1 MSKTPVT
8 ASNLRLRKSF
18 GRVVNA
24 VDVPNLIELQKYSY
38 EQFLQKDVDPE
49 RREHVGLQSVFHS
62 AFPVEDYKGVVRMEF
77 VKYAFQHPVYD
88 IDECRQR
95 KISYAAPLKV
105 LLRLIVFDVPE
116 GSAEKT
122 IRDVKEQEI
131 FLGEVPLMTDSGSFI
146 INGTERVIV
155 SQLHRSPGV
164 FFDHDG
170 GRSNTTG
177 KLIYSARVIPY
188 RGSWLDFE
196 FDHKDLIYARID
208 RRRKFPATVFLKALD
223 YTEEQIL
230 DYFYDISLV
239 SVQAGGK
246 IFRPIDIKNMAGQ
259 RAPADIKDKK
269 GNVFVKA
276 GRRITRLVIKKVL
289 SAGIKK
295 VELSPEEL
303 AGAVTARPIFN
314 PETGEIIAD
323 TNQVMT
329 EEIFTQARSVG
340 LSQFHLIF
348 FDGFAVGPYLHNTL
362 LVDKVSNREEA
373 ILELY
378 KRMRPGEPPTLDAAE
393 SYFSRLFFEP
403 ETYDLGEVGRLKMTH
418 RFSASR
424 SEDTKNIRVLKK
436 EDVLNVVSTLIDLKN
451 GKGQVDDID
460 HLGNRRVRSVGELVE
475 NQYRIGM
482 VRMERVIKERMS
494 IKDLDTMM
502 PHDLINAKSVSA
514 VVKEFF
520 GSSQLSQF
528 MDQTNPLSEITHK
541 RRLSALGP
549 GGLTR
554 DRAGFEVR
562 DVHPTH
568 YGRICPIET
577 PDGPN
582 IGLIVSLATF
592 ARINKYGFIETPYC
606 AVDGNKV
613 TNTVN
618 YISALEEQK
627 HCIAQADPG
636 FNSMPKGQNVTVR
649 VDGEYKMVKKEEV
662 SLMDVSPS
670 QLVSIA
676 SSLIPFLEHDDANR
690 ALMGSN
696 MQRQAVPLMKTGA
709 PLVGTGVE
717 KLVARDS
724 VTSIVCKAD
733 GVVEEVDAGCIVVR
747 LFHKSGKLGASVD
760 IYNLTKYQKTNQNT
774 CFNQKPIVQPGDY
787 VRKGDVIADGPS
799 TDKGELALGQNI
811 LVAFT
816 PWSGYNFEDSIL
828 ISERLIKEDVYT
840 SIHIEEFEC
849 VARDTKLGREE
860 ITSDIANVGEEALK
874 DLDGSGI
881 IRIGAE
887 VKPGDILVG
896 KITPKGES
904 QVSPEKKLLLAIF
917 GEKAG
922 EVRDTSLRAPSGVYG
937 TVINTQI
944 YSRDP
949 ADRNE
954 RLAEILKEKREK
966 LTKDFEIEKSVIQ
979 NNTIDQVREVL
990 VGQKT
995 GDVLLSDDGS
1005 EELLPKGH
1013 VIESQD
1019 VDRLPFPLLAYI
1031 PLKNDSVNEEVSKM
1045 MESAKNSLSQVELV
1059 FQDRVERLSKG
1070 DEMPPGVIKMI
1081 KVYVAVKRKLKVGD
1095 KLAGRHGNKG
1105 VISHILPEE
1114 SMPYMIDGT
1123 SVDMVLNPLGVPSR
1137 MNVGQ
1142 ILETH
1147 LGWAAYALG
1156 RQLNEHLENSKP
1168 DYVRKILLSFY
1179 KNNKDLVDRVKNAN
1193 DESLKKIVQGMKD
1206 GVFIATP
1213 VFDGTTE
1220 TEVKDLLNDTR
1231 LPRSGQTVLFD
1242 GRTGEPF
1249 QRPVTVGVMYML
1261 KLHHLVEEKIHARSI
1276 GPYSLVSQQPL
1287 GGKAQFGGQRLGEME
1302 VWAIEAYGAAYCLQ
1316 EFLTVKSD
1324 DVAGRTRMYE
1334 SIVKGENI
1342 LEPGI
1347 PESFNVLIKELQGLA
1362 LDVEMVESELLTE
1375 APKVKPTTDSSTTP
1389 LVPAT
1394 GASSA
1399 SSSPRPV
1406 LLKPEPTEQPPGA
1419 HAERTE
1425 QIEKPPGAPAEQTAQ
1440 VEKPE
1445 QVAQTEPTEQPEKP
1459 AQPERESP
1467 TGLFSKIKSTLSK
1480 KKEGVQQP
1488 EEVSPSREPSQPA
1501 TDKPRPSVEERAKEE
1516 PAPSST
1522 EQEE

>member
-1 MSKTPVT
+1 MFKSPVT

-18 GRVVNA
+18 GRVANA
-24 VDVPNLIELQKYSY
+24 VNVPNLIELQKNSY
-38 EQFLQKDVDPE
+38 ESFLQKDVDPD
-49 RREHVGLQSVFHS
+49 RRENIGLQAVFKS
-62 AFPVEDYKGVVRMEF
+62 IFPIQDYKGVVQMEF
-77 VKYAFQHPVYD
+77 VKYTLQYPVYD

-105 LLRLIVFDVPE
+105 LLRLIVFDFQE
-116 GSAEKT
+116 GSSEKA
-122 IRDVKEQEI
+122 IRDVKEQEV

-170 GRSNTTG
+170 GRSNTSG

-208 RRRKFPATVFLKALD
+208 RRRKFPATIFLKALG
-223 YTEEQIL
+223 YTEEEIL
-230 DYFYDISLV
+230 EYFYDLSHV
-239 SVQAGGK
+239 SVQASGK
-246 IFRPIDIKNMAGQ
+246 IFRPIDIEKMIGQ
-259 RAPADIKDKK
+259 RASSDIKDSKR
-269 GNVFVKA
+269 NVFVKA

-289 SAGIKK
+289 SARLKK
-295 VELSPEEL
+295 IELTPADL
-303 AGAVTARPIFN
+303 AGSVIAKPLFN
-314 PETGEIIAD
+314 LKTGEIIAD
-323 TNQVMT
+323 TNQTMT
-329 EEIFTQARSVG
+329 EEIFKSARANGIS
-340 LSQFHLIF
+340 SFHLIF
-348 FDGFAVGPYLHNTL
+348 FDGFTVGPYLCNTL
-362 LVDKVSNREEA
+362 LLDKVSNREEA
-373 ILELY
+373 LQDIY

-393 SYFSRLFFEP
+393 RFFSRLFFNA
-403 ETYDLGEVGRLKMTH
+403 ETYELGEVGRLKMNH
-418 RFSASR
+418 RF
-424 SEDTKNIRVLKK
+424 DTKLPSKDKTPGVLKK
-436 EDVLNVVSTLIDLKN
+436 EDILNVFRTLIDLKN
-451 GKGQVDDID
+451 GKGRVDDID

-475 NQYRIGM
+475 NQYRIGL
-482 VRMERVIKERMS
+482 VRMERVIRERMS
-494 IKDLDTMM
+494 MKDLDTMM
-502 PHDLINAKSVSA
+502 PHDLVNAKSVSA

-577 PDGPN
+577 PEGPN
-582 IGLIVSLATF
+582 IGLIASLATF
-592 ARINKYGFIETPYC
+592 ARINQFGFIETPYC
-606 AVDGNKV
+606 EVSGNKI
-613 TNTVN
+613 TNKVN
-618 YISALEEQK
+618 YVSALEEQK
-627 HCIAQADPG
+627 HCIAQADPH
-636 FNSMPKGQNVTVR
+636 FNNIPKGQNVTVR
-649 VDGEYKMVKKEEV
+649 MDGEYKIVKKEKV

-696 MQRQAVPLMKTGA
+696 MQRQAVPLMRASA
-709 PLVGTGVE
+709 PLIGTGVE

-724 VTSIVCKAD
+724 VTSVVCKGD
-733 GVVEEVDAGCIVVR
+733 GIVEEVDASRIVVR
-747 LFHKSGKLGASVD
+747 LFHKSWKLGASVD

-774 CFNQKPIVQPGDY
+774 CFNQKPIVKYGDH
-787 VRKGDVIADGPS
+787 VCKGDVIADGPS

-816 PWSGYNFEDSIL
+816 PWAGYNFEDSIL
-828 ISERLIKEDVYT
+828 ISERLIKDDIYT

-860 ITSDIANVGEEALK
+860 ITADIANVGEEALK

-922 EVRDTSLRAPSGVYG
+922 EVRDTSLRAPSGVNG
-937 TVINTQI
+937 IVINTQI

-949 ADRNE
+949 MDKNE
-954 RLAEILKEKREK
+954 RLNEILQEKSEK
-966 LTKDFEIEKSVIQ
+966 LKKDFEIEKNVIQ
-979 NNTIDQVREVL
+979 NNTIDQIREIL
-990 VGQKT
+990 VDQKT
-995 GDVLLSDDGS
+995 VDVLLSDDGS
-1005 EELLPKGH
+1005 EELLPKGYI
-1013 VIESQD
+1013 IESQD
-1019 VDRLPFPLLAYI
+1019 VDNIPFALLAYV
-1031 PLKNDSVNEEVSKM
+1031 PVKEESIGEAVSKLV
-1045 MESAKNSLSQVELV
+1045 ESAKNRLSVVEMV
-1059 FQDRVERLSKG
+1059 FQDRVECLSKG
-1070 DEMPPGVIKMI
+1070 DEMPPGVIKMV

-1095 KLAGRHGNKG
+1095 KFAGRHGNKG

-1114 SMPYMIDGT
+1114 SMPYLIDGT
-1123 SVDMVLNPLGVPSR
+1123 PVDMVLNPLGVPSR
-1137 MNVGQ
+1137 MNIGQ

-1156 RQLNEHLENSKP
+1156 HQLQQHIDLNVENT
-1168 DYVRKILLSFY
+1168 RKILLKFY
-1179 KNNKDLVDRVKNAN
+1179 KEDKEIVDRVKKADNA
-1193 DESLKKIVQGMKD
+1193 SLKKMVQGMKD

-1213 VFDGTTE
+1213 VFDGAKE
-1220 TEVKDLLNDTR
+1220 KDVKDLLNETH

-1242 GRTGEPF
+1242 GRTGESF
-1249 QRPVTVGVMYML
+1249 HRPVTVGVMYML

-1347 PESFNVLIKELQGLA
+1347 PESFNVLIKELQGLG
-1362 LDVEMVESELLTE
+1362 LNVEMIESELLTE
-1375 APKVKPTTDSSTTP
+1375 APK
-1389 LVPAT
+1389 
-1394 GASSA
+1394 
-1399 SSSPRPV
+1399 
-1406 LLKPEPTEQPPGA
+1406 
-1419 HAERTE
+1419 
-1425 QIEKPPGAPAEQTAQ
+1425 
-1440 VEKPE
+1440 
-1445 QVAQTEPTEQPEKP
+1445 
-1459 AQPERESP
+1459 
-1467 TGLFSKIKSTLSK
+1467 IKNEVSQSK
-1480 KKEGVQQP
+1480 K
-1488 EEVSPSREPSQPA
+1488 EE
-1501 TDKPRPSVEERAKEE
+1501 
-1516 PAPSST
+1516 
-1522 EQEE
+1522 